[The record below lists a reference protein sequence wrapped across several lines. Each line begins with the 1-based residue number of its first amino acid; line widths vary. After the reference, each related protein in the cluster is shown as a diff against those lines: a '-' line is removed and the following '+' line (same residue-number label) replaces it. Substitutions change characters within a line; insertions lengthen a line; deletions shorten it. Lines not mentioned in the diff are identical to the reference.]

1 MSKKKNQAAA
11 WLGRTVQVTV
21 DALDDHGQGVG
32 SCQDRRVAIW
42 GALPGDSVEATVT
55 WASPVS
61 PWTRATLQRRMTNSP
76 QRQPAG
82 CAHAPRCAGCPLVD
96 LAPSSQLHHKHLRVE
111 RALAQ
116 AGVVATVEPVVPAP
130 LQLGYRARAKFVVHR
145 GDDGVVLGAYGP
157 DSHDVWPS
165 AQCVVVHPN
174 IHNAIQA
181 LLPLLQAH
189 TTTLPRYVVCRT
201 NGEQTLGCLV
211 MREAHRPE
219 TPALAK
225 AWRAATSVLCGV
237 TEHHQPDQGDAIFS
251 ITPGATTLLDGVDTL
266 AVVFGGVEVRVGSLA
281 FTQLHPQAAQGLGQ
295 HVADLL
301 APLEGRRIL
310 DAYCGLGAFAFL
322 LRGAA
327 AVHGVDNNPEAIAAA
342 QHAAQRSGLAHLSFE
357 TGDAAAVLAQ
367 HRRFDAVVV
376 DPPRKGIPVHA
387 RDALGTHGPPTLI
400 YVACDPAA
408 LERDAG
414 PLLAAGY
421 QLRNVRP
428 FDLFPGTPEVEV
440 VAHFTRADHHPG

>member
-1 MSKKKNQAAA
+1 VSKKKNQAAT

-42 GALPGDSVEATVT
+42 GALPGDTVEATVT

-61 PWTRATLQRRMTNSP
+61 PWTRATLERRMTHSP
-76 QRQPAG
+76 QRMPAG

-96 LAPSSQLHHKHLRVE
+96 LAPQSQLHHKHLRVE

-165 AQCVVVHPN
+165 AQCVVVHPS

-189 TTTLPRYVVCRT
+189 PATLPRYVVCRT
-201 NGEQTLGCLV
+201 NGEHTLGCLV
-211 MREAHRPE
+211 MREAHLPE
-219 TPALAK
+219 TLVLAK
-225 AWRAATSVLCGV
+225 AWRAATPALCGV

-251 ITPGATTLLDGVDTL
+251 TMPGATTLLDGVDTL
-266 AVVFGGVEVRVGSLA
+266 AVVLGGVEV
-281 FTQLHPQAAQGLGQ
+281 
-295 HVADLL
+295 LL
-301 APLEGRRIL
+301 APLAGRHIL

-342 QHAAQRSGLAHLSFE
+342 QQAAHRAGLAHVTFE

-367 HRRFDAVVV
+367 HTSIDAVVV

-387 RDALGTHGPPTLI
+387 RDALAAHGPPTLI
-400 YVACDPAA
+400 YVACEPAA
-408 LERDAG
+408 LARDAG

-421 QLRNVRP
+421 QLRSVRP

-440 VAHFTRADHHPG
+440 VAHFTRGNQRSG